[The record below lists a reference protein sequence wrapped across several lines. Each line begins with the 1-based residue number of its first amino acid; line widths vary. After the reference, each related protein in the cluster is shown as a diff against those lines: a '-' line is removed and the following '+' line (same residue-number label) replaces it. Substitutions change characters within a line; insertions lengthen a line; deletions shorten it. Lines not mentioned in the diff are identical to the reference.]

1 MRVLYVEDES
11 FLGKIVKESL
21 ESRGFEVHLIE
32 DGAKVISA
40 FHRVRP
46 DICLF
51 DVMLPNQDGFSLTKK
66 VKEIDPDMPV
76 LFLTAKS
83 QSKDVVEGFESGGND
98 YLRKPF
104 SMEELILRM
113 KNLLNLTKSKRE
125 VPVAKKSECQIG
137 LFTFSP
143 IKQILMKGDQEYS
156 LSYRETELLNYLS
169 LNRNGIIDRRNL
181 LKEIWGDDSVFN
193 SRNLDVYISKL
204 RNLIQPDPDLEI
216 RTLKGVGYRFLIP
229 D

>member
-32 DGAKVISA
+32 DGGKVMAA
-40 FHRVRP
+40 FQEVQP

-51 DVMLPNQDGFSLTKK
+51 DVMLPNEDGFSLTKK
-66 VKEIDPDMPV
+66 VKALDPDMPV

-113 KNLLNLTKSKRE
+113 KNLLHLTQSRRGIETQNHAE
-125 VPVAKKSECQIG
+125 VKIG
-137 LFTFSP
+137 HFVFSP
-143 IKQILMKGDQEYS
+143 IRQTLVSDKAEHS
-156 LSYRETELLNYLS
+156 LSHRESELLNYLYQ
-169 LNRNGIIDRRNL
+169 NRFDIIDRRKL
-181 LKEIWGDDSVFN
+181 LKEIWGDDTIFN

-204 RNLIQPDPDLEI
+204 RNMLQQDGKVEI
-216 RTLKGVGYRFLIP
+216 RTLKGVGYRFFIQA
-229 D
+229 